1 VTGEP
6 QTVAVIGA
14 GIVGVL
20 AALQAQ
26 RDGHRVFLV
35 EPDEPGLGASFGN
48 AGNFNISSV
57 VPTALPGMLKQVPR
71 WLSDP
76 TGPLSVRWA
85 HLPSAI
91 PWLIR
96 FIRAGSRERV
106 IKQARALRA
115 LLGGWHEHLMP
126 LVKQAHAE
134 DLVRR
139 DGTLIVYRTEES
151 FRRAS
156 FGYGLRRDNGIEM
169 QLLTGHALWDFEPA
183 ISHDY
188 HVGLY
193 VAGNG
198 NTLNPHR
205 LVQKLVEAFVKAG
218 GTIHKAR
225 ASGFAFHGAQLTGVS
240 TDNGVL
246 KATRAVVAAGI
257 HSRSLAAM
265 LGDRI
270 PLESERGYHLMLR
283 DPESVPRLPIS
294 DMDGKFVA
302 SPMELGLRLAG
313 TVEIA
318 GLRAAPD
325 WRRSRVLLTQ
335 ARRLLP
341 GLSSQHAE
349 TRFTMWMGHRPST
362 PDSLPVIG
370 RSRRSPDV
378 IYAFGHGH
386 TGMAGAPT
394 TAALVADLLAAR
406 EPRIRLEL
414 FDAQRF

>member
-1 VTGEP
+1 MSAQP
-6 QTVAVIGA
+6 QTVAILGA
-14 GIVGVL
+14 GIVGVI
-20 AALQAQ
+20 AALYLQ
-26 RDGHRVFLV
+26 RDGHRVVLV
-35 EPDEPGLGASFGN
+35 EPDEPGRGASFGN

-57 VPTALPGMLKQVPR
+57 VPTALPGMLRQVPR

-76 TGPLSVRWA
+76 TGPLSVRWS
-85 HLPSAI
+85 HLPAAA

-96 FIRAGSRERV
+96 FIRAGRRERV
-106 IKQARALRA
+106 IAQARALRA
-115 LLGGWHEHLMP
+115 LLGGWHEHLLP
-126 LVKQAHAE
+126 LVRQAHAE

-139 DGTLIVYRTEES
+139 DGTLIVYRSEDS
-151 FRRAS
+151 FRRAA

-169 QLLTGHALWDFEPA
+169 QVLSGAALWDFEPA
-183 ISHDY
+183 ISREY

-198 NTLNPHR
+198 NTFNPHR
-205 LVQKLVEAFVKAG
+205 LVQKLVEAFVQAG
-218 GTIHKAR
+218 GTIEKAR
-225 ASGFAFHGAQLTGVS
+225 ATGFELDGARLTGVA
-240 TDNGVL
+240 TDTGTL
-246 KATRAVVAAGI
+246 KAARAVVAAGI
-257 HSRSLAAM
+257 RSRALASM

-283 DPESVPRLPIS
+283 DPETVPRLPIS

-325 WRRSRVLLTQ
+325 WRRSRVLLEQ

-341 GLSSQHAE
+341 GLAAEHAE
-349 TRFTMWMGHRPST
+349 ARLSMWMGHRPST

-370 RSRRSPDV
+370 PSRRSPDV
-378 IYAFGHGH
+378 VYAFGHGH
-386 TGMAGAPT
+386 TGMAGAPVT
-394 TAALVADLLAAR
+394 GALVADLLAQRA
-406 EPRIRLEL
+406 PRISVAP
-414 FDAQRF
+414 FDPRRF